1 MCGALAKSR
10 NEVRLLAP
18 WKFWRPST
26 WGKPDAIRGSP
37 YFQIMRL
44 PDFPVGRRW
53 VFDARAMARAR
64 RRKVDLVYCRK
75 LSTADA
81 ACKNGI
87 RCILELHSMY
97 DVRRWPLLAKA
108 VFESEMLAR
117 VVVITDAL
125 KADMG
130 SFLGLSSRYDKIR
143 VVRDA
148 VDIDKMEMA
157 EAKVPPRPSVGYF
170 GTVSL
175 AKGCMSLLNLA
186 ADLPGVDIHLVGRI
200 DEGMVDALHSAHR
213 ENLVVHGAM
222 RHDECFS
229 LMKSMHALVLPN
241 PEVMIMAKGDDIG
254 RYTSPMKMFEYMA
267 SGVPIIAS
275 RVPAV
280 LEVLDDSCALLVEP
294 NDRIGWREATER
306 ILSSPVVASEVAQ
319 NALSRV
325 NRYTFE
331 SRVCE
336 VLGGLT

>member
-1 MCGALAKSR
+1 
-10 NEVRLLAP
+10 
-18 WKFWRPST
+18 
-26 WGKPDAIRGSP
+26 
-37 YFQIMRL
+37 
-44 PDFPVGRRW
+44 
-53 VFDARAMARAR
+53 
-64 RRKVDLVYCRK
+64 
-75 LSTADA
+75 
-81 ACKNGI
+81 
-87 RCILELHSMY
+87 MY

-108 VFESEMLAR
+108 VFESEMLRR

-130 SFLGLSSRYDKIR
+130 AFIGLGPLHDKIR

-148 VDIDKMEMA
+148 VDVDKMNLVQP
-157 EAKVPPRPSVGYF
+157 KVLPRPSVGYF
-170 GTVSL
+170 GTVSI

-186 ADLPGVDIHLVGRI
+186 ADLPGVDIHLVGRV
-200 DEGMVDALHSAHR
+200 DDGMVDALRSVRR

-222 RHDECFS
+222 RHDECLS

-267 SGVPIIAS
+267 SGIPIIAS

-306 ILSSPVVASEVAQ
+306 ILSFPIVASEVAQ
-319 NALSRV
+319 NALLRVSR
-325 NRYTFE
+325 YSFE

-336 VLGGLT
+336 IFGGLT